1 MPANSNFQ
9 QAIREAQSSAL
20 IGPNVVNK
28 ALPYVGGG
36 MALTGLGVLGG
47 LSLQAT
53 NNPLFGPLF
62 IVAFIA
68 EIVLFFMAS
77 SAANNANN
85 SKALPLLTGF
95 SLLTG
100 FTLSGIVGLA
110 IQVAG
115 MGAIGTAVFATGITF
130 VIASSVGRKMSD
142 NVGQA
147 LQGAVGLGL
156 LGLIIAMVFQFVGGL
171 FALLAALLAMKNKTI
186 SAINAAI
193 NRGPN
198 KGLLVARKESPP
210 KTPNP
215 VNAIPPPT

>member
-68 EIVLFFMAS
+68 EIVLFV
-77 SAANNANN
+77 NGN
-85 SKALPLLTGF
+85 SVT
-95 SLLTG
+95 SLRFIGQVQVTDGDTIRKGKLKIR
-100 FTLSGIVGLA
+100 LHGIDA
-110 IQVAG
+110 PE
-115 MGAIGTAVFATGITF
+115 
-130 VIASSVGRKMSD
+130 
-142 NVGQA
+142 
-147 LQGAVGLGL
+147 
-156 LGLIIAMVFQFVGGL
+156 
-171 FALLAALLAMKNKTI
+171 NKQKYT
-186 SAINAAI
+186 N
-193 NRGPN
+193 
-198 KGLLVARKESPP
+198 
-210 KTPNP
+210 
-215 VNAIPPPT
+215 

>member
-100 FTLSGIVGLA
+100 LLSVGL
-110 IQVAG
+110 
-115 MGAIGTAVFATGITF
+115 
-130 VIASSVGRKMSD
+130 
-142 NVGQA
+142 
-147 LQGAVGLGL
+147 
-156 LGLIIAMVFQFVGGL
+156 
-171 FALLAALLAMKNKTI
+171 LA
-186 SAINAAI
+186 
-193 NRGPN
+193 
-198 KGLLVARKESPP
+198 
-210 KTPNP
+210 
-215 VNAIPPPT
+215 

>member
-95 SLLTG
+95 SLLPNDKNTPSLSLPLISVALFAPRVLICG
-100 FTLSGIVGLA
+100 SFNSKLAVFILLLRTLWSSLVERMCTPPRYTRVTIFNKIHVGL
-110 IQVAG
+110 V
-115 MGAIGTAVFATGITF
+115 
-130 VIASSVGRKMSD
+130 
-142 NVGQA
+142 
-147 LQGAVGLGL
+147 
-156 LGLIIAMVFQFVGGL
+156 
-171 FALLAALLAMKNKTI
+171 
-186 SAINAAI
+186 
-193 NRGPN
+193 
-198 KGLLVARKESPP
+198 
-210 KTPNP
+210 
-215 VNAIPPPT
+215 